1 MAKGKFQTPRNGQP
15 SQARQAQN
23 RSRRKR
29 RSHGGLIALLV
40 GLILLGAF
48 GGMTYYGHT
57 LKTGDTIYPN
67 VHVAGVNVGGM
78 TRLEAIDAVNTKAKE
93 AYDTYSLTVE
103 LPDRTLTFTPEQTGV
118 AVNAEDAVDEAMRH
132 GRRGNPLAALSGWLE
147 ARNTA
152 HHIDLQTALDLDTD
166 YIRDLI
172 DQTAEEVEQPLIQSR
187 IVYDETAGKFTVTIG
202 QPARHLDAD
211 GLYKAVYNGFMT
223 GNYDPIPWT
232 YEETPYDLVDLS
244 GYYRLYCTEV
254 ADAYYDEAAKTVVEE
269 VRGYGFDLAAANQ
282 QIALAKPGETVTVTM
297 TYTDPVVTKAQV
309 EEQLFGN
316 LLHAVSSPYVNNAN
330 RTTNLRLACEAINGT
345 ILNPGEVFSFNAI
358 VGERTAEKGYK
369 GATVYVSGG
378 ASESQLGGGICQ
390 VASTIYYGTLHL
402 DLEQVQREPHMY
414 AVTYV
419 PMGMDAA
426 IYWDIGQ
433 DYKFRNTNSNPM
445 KVMAW
450 LENGKVNIAFYG
462 IAENSN
468 TIKMT
473 YEILE
478 TYPYEEVEEVDETK
492 PYGYREETTTP
503 YTGYKVVTYK
513 TIYDENGNQISH
525 DIEVYSTYKKRDR
538 VFTVGP
544 AEEDP
549 WIDPDD
555 PWLDPDDPWIDY
567 NDNWWFPSDD
577 EE

>member
-1 MAKGKFQTPRNGQP
+1 
-15 SQARQAQN
+15 
-23 RSRRKR
+23 
-29 RSHGGLIALLV
+29 
-40 GLILLGAF
+40 
-48 GGMTYYGHT
+48 
-57 LKTGDTIYPN
+57 
-67 VHVAGVNVGGM
+67 
-78 TRLEAIDAVNTKAKE
+78 
-93 AYDTYSLTVE
+93 
-103 LPDRTLTFTPEQTGV
+103 
-118 AVNAEDAVDEAMRH
+118 
-132 GRRGNPLAALSGWLE
+132 
-147 ARNTA
+147 
-152 HHIDLQTALDLDTD
+152 
-166 YIRDLI
+166 
-172 DQTAEEVEQPLIQSR
+172 
-187 IVYDETAGKFTVTIG
+187 
-202 QPARHLDAD
+202 
-211 GLYKAVYNGFMT
+211 
-223 GNYDPIPWT
+223 
-232 YEETPYDLVDLS
+232 
-244 GYYRLYCTEV
+244 V
-254 ADAYYDEAAKTVVEE
+254 ADAYYDAATKTVVEE

-282 QIALAKPGETVTVTM
+282 QIALGKPGETITITM
-297 TYTDPVVTKAQV
+297 AYTEPTVTKAQL

-345 ILNPGEVFSFNAI
+345 ILNPGDVFSFNEI

-450 LENGKVNIAFYG
+450 LENGKVNIEFYG

-473 YEILE
+473 YEVLE
-478 TYPYEEVEEVDETK
+478 TYPYEEVEKVDETK
-492 PYGYREETTTP
+492 PVGYRQETTTP

-513 TIYDENGNQISH
+513 TIFDAEGNEISH
-525 DIEVYSTYKKRDR
+525 DIEAYSTYKKRDR

-544 AEEDP
+544 VEEDP
-549 WIDPDD
+549 WGDD
-555 PWLDPDDPWIDY
+555 PFWDTPDE
-567 NDNWWFPSDD
+567 DD
-577 EE
+577 EPWYDPFTGQWYDPNE